1 MKKTAL
7 ILTALLSILFLHGC
21 KLVVNN
27 MAFHPDKKNVI
38 LTGQLPSNVQEI
50 FIETEDRVKIQSYF
64 IPDKSSNKILI
75 YFHGNGGNIC
85 SRLPD
90 LIRINNFGINVLGVS
105 YRGYGKS
112 QGEPSEEGI
121 YTDGKAALTYAVQSL
136 GFSVSNIIILGRS
149 IGTAVA
155 INTSQNLNI
164 AGLIL
169 VSPLSSGKDMAKEMG
184 LGWLSWIAGSSFDNL
199 SKAKNI
205 KSPVLIIHG
214 EADEVIPINLG
225 EKVYNALPVS
235 EKKFIKVQRAGHN
248 DIIQVAGKSFWSW
261 VNHFIYMGP

>member
-7 ILTALLSILFLHGC
+7 ILTALLSILFLYGC
-21 KLVVNN
+21 KIVVNK

-38 LTGQLPSNVQEI
+38 LTGQLPLNVQEI

-75 YFHGNGGNIC
+75 YFHGNGGNIS

-90 LIRINNFGINVLGVS
+90 LMQINNFGINVLGVS

-112 QGEPSEEGI
+112 QGEPSEKGI

-136 GFSVSNIIILGRS
+136 GFSVSNVTILGRS

-169 VSPLSSGKDMAKEMG
+169 VTPLTSGEDFAKAAGFG
-184 LGWLSWIAGSSFDNL
+184 LASVFAGNSFN
-199 SKAKNI
+199 NI
-205 KSPVLIIHG
+205 DKIVNISCPVLIIHG
-214 EADEVIPINLG
+214 TQDNVVPFEMGKRIYTKIKTEKLFVKIEGASHNNLSTKYKKSYWPPIN
-225 EKVYNALPVS
+225 E
-235 EKKFIKVQRAGHN
+235 FTTR
-248 DIIQVAGKSFWSW
+248 
-261 VNHFIYMGP
+261 